1 MPLVSRGHLP
11 RSLSMALTVRR
22 SFNAPDRLR
31 PLQSPPMHDPSPQ
44 TSTSSALTSVRAPE
58 YPTLPETT
66 PALEELFAFMA
77 EAELRFESLRTRIV
91 DRQITAHGEEIVT
104 HDVWLRHTGASKVV
118 STRGNA
124 SEGDYD
130 VWASDGERVRTF
142 NALGR
147 YATDRRA
154 PRAPGGVVDGD
165 LPRRSRVYAPQTAL
179 PAETVADT
187 FVHPN
192 GFCRNVLATGEVYR
206 RGTALIAGR
215 EAILLRCDHPRSSHV
230 LLDRPDHW
238 LEIGVDAQTGVML
251 LLAEHVGDRIPPHPE
266 AASVAL
272 DESIPD
278 SAFTIHTSAETR
290 TIY

>member
-1 MPLVSRGHLP
+1 MHE
-11 RSLSMALTVRR
+11 RSQEAS
-22 SFNAPDRLR
+22 S
-31 PLQSPPMHDPSPQ
+31 
-44 TSTSSALTSVRAPE
+44 SSALTPLRAPE

-77 EAELRFESLRTRIV
+77 EAELRFDSLRMRIV
-91 DRQITAHGEEIVT
+91 DRQVTAHGEEIVT

-118 STRGNA
+118 STRGNV

-154 PRAPGGVVDGD
+154 PRAPVGVVDGD

-192 GFCRNVLATGEVYR
+192 GFCRNVLATGVVYR
-206 RGTALIAGR
+206 RGTASIAGR
-215 EAILLRCDHPRSSHV
+215 EAILLRCDHPRSSHL

-238 LEIGVDAQTGVML
+238 LEVGIDTQTGMLL
-251 LLAEHVGDRIPPHPE
+251 LLAEHVGDRITRH
-266 AASVAL
+266 ARGTSGRL
-272 DESIPD
+272 DESMPD
-278 SAFTIHTSAETR
+278 STFTIHTSAETR

>member
-1 MPLVSRGHLP
+1 
-11 RSLSMALTVRR
+11 
-22 SFNAPDRLR
+22 
-31 PLQSPPMHDPSPQ
+31 MHDPSPE
-44 TSTSSALTSVRAPE
+44 TSTGSALTSARAPE

-77 EAELRFESLRTRIV
+77 EAELRFDSLRMRIV
-91 DRQITAHGEEIVT
+91 DHQITTHGDEMVT
-104 HDVWLRHTGASKVV
+104 HDIWLRHTGASKVV
-118 STRGNA
+118 TTRGN
-124 SEGDYD
+124 SSDGDYD
-130 VWASDGERVRTF
+130 VWASDGEHIRTF

-147 YATDRRA
+147 YATERRSRRA
-154 PRAPGGVVDGD
+154 PVGVDDPD

-192 GFCRNVLATGEVYR
+192 GFCRNVLSTGVVYR
-206 RGTALIAGR
+206 RGTASIAGR
-215 EAILLRCDHPRSSHV
+215 EAILLRCDHPRSSHL

-238 LEIGVDAQTGVML
+238 LEVGIDAQTGVML
-251 LLAEHVGDRIPPHPE
+251 LLAEHVGDRITRHAE
-266 AASVAL
+266 ATSVRL